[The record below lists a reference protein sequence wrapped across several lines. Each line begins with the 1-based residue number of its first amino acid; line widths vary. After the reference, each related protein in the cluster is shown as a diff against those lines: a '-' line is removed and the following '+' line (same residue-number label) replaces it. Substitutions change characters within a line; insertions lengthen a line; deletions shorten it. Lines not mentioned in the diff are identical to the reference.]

1 MENLLKVSYLANLG
15 TAENILNFF
24 GNLVIENRE
33 YILNNTNFLL
43 RLKEYLMDD
52 KLFSYTIELPN
63 PKNSVNIPN
72 MVIWN
77 LNNIVLFFSEEDFK
91 VINDIIPNI
100 LKYFSKENIRV
111 MKSIDPYQSEMSQ
124 ILTLLSHFSNNDS
137 SLKVMSKNQIIDYL
151 IYLLAYINIP
161 YSKNFPHNKDDVIVL
176 NPENLKKVVK
186 LLGNLFTLH
195 NQEYVELI
203 RNNGDFLIEIYS
215 NILMRYKLYH
225 KDDRIIINEIIWSLS
240 NFATGPKFYVDN
252 ICLSKIPEF
261 LLNFYMRNEEIIE
274 HVLIF
279 FENALENIS
288 VQAMISILKCDF
300 LKKLGAS
307 FKNFDK
313 PQIILSCLN
322 CFKFII
328 YFIKAFKYH
337 DSLIYGPN
345 PIDFVIKEI
354 EESNI
359 ITRLEQIC
367 LNNNK
372 SISEIAE
379 QLLSLIQGSY
389 IESENDNMNI

>member
-1 MENLLKVSYLANLG
+1 
-15 TAENILNFF
+15 
-24 GNLVIENRE
+24 
-33 YILNNTNFLL
+33 
-43 RLKEYLMDD
+43 MDD
-52 KLFSYTIELPN
+52 KLFSYTLELPKA
-63 PKNSVNIPN
+63 KNSVNIPN

-77 LNNIVLFFSEEDFK
+77 LNNIVQFFSEQDFQ

-100 LKYFSKENIRV
+100 IKYFSKENIRL

-124 ILTLLSHFSNNDS
+124 ILTLFGHFSHNDS
-137 SLKVMSKNQIIDYL
+137 SLKVMSQYEIIDYL

-161 YSKNFPHNKDDVIVL
+161 YSKNFHHNKEDVIVL
-176 NPENLKKVVK
+176 NPDNLKKVIK
-186 LLGNLFTLH
+186 LLGNLFTLQ

-261 LLNFYMRNEEIIE
+261 LLNYYMRNEEIIE
-274 HVLIF
+274 QVLIF
-279 FENALENIS
+279 FENAITNIS
-288 VQAMISILKCDF
+288 VQAMIALLKCDF

-307 FKNFDK
+307 FKNFNK
-313 PQIILSCLN
+313 PQIVLSCLN
-322 CFKFII
+322 CYKFII
-328 YFIKAFKYH
+328 YFIKDFKYH
-337 DSLIYGPN
+337 DTLIYGPN
-345 PIDFVIKEI
+345 PIDFVIAEI
-354 EESNI
+354 EGSNI

-372 SISEIAE
+372 SISELAE
-379 QLLSLIQGSY
+379 QLLSLIQGIY
-389 IESENDNMNI
+389 IESENNNFKI